1 VEKYTEG
8 KCMSEGVIG
17 ASSASNGPG
26 MHKFDLQHV
35 VLSFGKLNRGWTQES
50 TFSEKFPI
58 IHHGLHAG
66 YTRLGVDARRKK
78 VEE

>member
-1 VEKYTEG
+1 
-8 KCMSEGVIG
+8 
-17 ASSASNGPG
+17 